1 LLIIIYSIRETT
13 MKRHII
19 TSVLLSAALSVF
31 LLIHGLAFA
40 QPQETTKE
48 ALAKI
53 LNEEKDICKAVKK
66 AIQQKLSTK
75 DIVKLYIQMGH
86 DACLVVRCAI
96 QAKGD
101 LEQIITGALEG
112 GATPDVCS
120 RCAIEAGAEPDA
132 VARILAG
139 YSLGEEQGLE
149 PITLGLPGTEQGG
162 GPISPSSPAP

>member
-1 LLIIIYSIRETT
+1 MKNRILTAVLIITFF
-13 MKRHII
+13 
-19 TSVLLSAALSVF
+19 SVN
-31 LLIHGLAFA
+31 GLAFA
-40 QPQETTKE
+40 QPKETTKE

-53 LNEEKDICKAVKK
+53 LNEEKDICKAVKN

-75 DIVKLYIQMGH
+75 DTVKLYIQMGH
-86 DACLVVRCAI
+86 DTCLVVRCAI

-120 RCAIEAGAEPDA
+120 RCAIEAGAEPA
-132 VARILAG
+132 EIARILEG
-139 YSLGEEQGLE
+139 YSPGEEQALD
-149 PITLGLPGTEQGG
+149 PIATGLPGTEQGG

>member
-1 LLIIIYSIRETT
+1 MINRSV
-13 MKRHII
+13 
-19 TSVLLSAALSVF
+19 TSVLIIAVLSVF
-31 LLIHGLAFA
+31 LLVNGTAFA
-40 QPQETTKE
+40 QPKETTKE
-48 ALAKI
+48 GLAKI
-53 LNEEKDICKAVKK
+53 LNEEKDICKAVKN

-75 DIVKLYIQMGH
+75 NIVKLYIQMGH

-120 RCAIEAGAEPDA
+120 RCAIDAGAEPA
-132 VARILAG
+132 EIARILEG
-139 YSLGEEQGLE
+139 YSPGEGQILA
-149 PITLGLPGTEQGG
+149 PITNDFPGTEKGG